1 MAEGEQ
7 PSIEFRIDDGLV
19 PGAYS
24 NLVNVWHTPY
34 EFTLDFG
41 VIEPVA
47 QGQDG
52 FPVIPVRVS
61 SRVRLPIAVVYPLL
75 RALSDNMAKYEA
87 AHGALPT
94 GTDVNLPPEFR
105 PPTEGEG

>member
-7 PSIEFRIDDGLV
+7 GRLEIRIDDGLV

-24 NLVNVWHTPY
+24 NIVNVWHTPY

-41 VIEPVA
+41 VIEPVT
-47 QGQDG
+47 QSENG
-52 FPVIPVRVS
+52 PVLPVRVS
-61 SRVRLPIAVVYPLL
+61 SRVRLPVAVVYPLL

-87 AHGALPT
+87 QHGPVPT
-94 GTDVNLPPEFR
+94 GTDVNLPPDFR